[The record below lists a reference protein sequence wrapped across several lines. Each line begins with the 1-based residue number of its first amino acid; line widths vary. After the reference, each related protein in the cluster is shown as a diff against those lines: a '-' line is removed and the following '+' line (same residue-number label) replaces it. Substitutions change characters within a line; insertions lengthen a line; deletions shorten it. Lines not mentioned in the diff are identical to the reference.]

1 MVDTVA
7 IADLDSDPNL
17 TDQEFFDI
25 LSVMT
30 VDTTP
35 ERKMT
40 FVMIAKEASATVAA
54 CLQDSLE
61 SCCTLPITD
70 PKHQPGWVLSA
81 LQGDGIDINNAQ
93 TQAAIASLVDV
104 NQFTQVMAD
113 AVIAMGTVTELVF
126 PRLILQHV
134 TRAREKRA
142 AGDI

>member
-25 LSVMT
+25 LAVMT
-30 VDTTP
+30 EDTTP
-35 ERKMT
+35 ERKIT

-54 CLQDSLE
+54 CLQDALE
-61 SCCTLPITD
+61 YCCGLAIEHED
-70 PKHQPGWVLSA
+70 YQPAWVMSA
-81 LQGDGIDINNAQ
+81 LEGAGIDINNSQ
-93 TQAAIASLVDV
+93 TQAAVNALIDIGQFSSEMASA
-104 NQFTQVMAD
+104 T
-113 AVIAMGTVTELVF
+113 IAMGTVTELVF

-134 TRAREKRA
+134 TDARMKRA

>member
-25 LSVMT
+25 LAVMT
-30 VDTTP
+30 EGTTP

-70 PKHQPGWVLSA
+70 AQHQPGWVLSA

-93 TQAAIASLVDV
+93 AQTAIAALVDV

-113 AVIAMGTVTELVF
+113 AVIATGTVTELVF

-134 TRAREKRA
+134 TDARMKRA